1 MSVISDRN
9 IIELCIFCNVLD
21 AQVGGRLGFFNY
33 LAKQRL
39 LYPLILKDVS
49 DCFEFMYLFT

>member
-1 MSVISDRN
+1 M
-9 IIELCIFCNVLD
+9 FLD
-21 AQVGGRLGFFNY
+21 AQVAGRLGFFNY

-39 LYPLILKDVS
+39 LYPLILKHVS

>member
-1 MSVISDRN
+1 MSVIRDRN
-9 IIELCIFCNVLD
+9 IIELCIFCHVLD

-39 LYPLILKDVS
+39 LYPLILKHVS
-49 DCFEFMYLFT
+49 DCF